1 MDNGGNIFNNFTT
14 NSLYQQY
21 NFSSEI
27 SKNQKYLQ
35 DTVAKLQETAK
46 QAPAVKSEVTPET
59 QQKMTEHLTQTFGQ
73 LPGTEETEGGRRQG
87 PPKEAARPD
96 LKQSAGEST
105 SAKAPQLL
113 ELPKPPPVKIP
124 TPEEAAARFD
134 KEVTTLLTKLKIPAT
149 EENKEMAKTM
159 ILFKAQVEEKQMRKL
174 VSTLAEF
181 PNAGGDEKKSA
192 CFLHANKL
200 PVTKE
205 SITSTTRYLTTNSQ
219 IGDRLVEIRETAMK
233 IAGMTRNRRMRTV
246 FTRLAGVMGKFI
258 ARPDAHAAHE
268 MKVTLFK
275 LAQALGVEKDIS
287 KVMFR
292 QVSSDANVKMDQ
304 RMIDSLT
311 QQTDFGKLANT
322 LSSLA
327 DKFQAAGAEKAL
339 ILSLVDGVGRLAES
353 FAGAGLVNEAG
364 MSRANEGAPGFCL
377 INVPMFLKD
386 GVSNGKLVIT
396 FQPYTRNVDP
406 ENVKID
412 FRIQTK
418 TLGFMQ
424 FILNIIN
431 NVVQGNV
438 FVESEKVKELVEK
451 NITDFKKALLAQ
463 LYQIKYISCDA
474 VPEGNIKFLSELN
487 FDTLGV
493 LTNAV

>member
-1 MDNGGNIFNNFTT
+1 MDSGNFYT
-14 NSLYQQY
+14 NYMQEALTKAQENSRR
-21 NFSSEI
+21 
-27 SKNQKYLQ
+27 LQ
-35 DTVAKLQETAK
+35 DHMSKLPDVIK
-46 QAPAVKSEVTPET
+46 QAPAVKSEVTQET
-59 QQKMTEHLTQTFGQ
+59 QQKMPEFLTQTFDR

-87 PPKEAARPD
+87 PPKETARPD

-113 ELPKPPPVKIP
+113 ELPKPPPVKIL
-124 TPEEAAARFD
+124 TPEEATARFD
-134 KEVTTLLTKLKIPAT
+134 KEVTTLLTKLKVPVT

-174 VSTLAEF
+174 VSTLAEL
-181 PNAGGDEKKSA
+181 PNAGSEEKKSA
-192 CFLHANKL
+192 CFLHANRL

-205 SITSTTRYLTTNSQ
+205 SIINLAAYARTNSQ
-219 IGDRLVEIRETAMK
+219 IANQLAEARDAAMQMAALTQNERAAKVFSKLPSVFEKFITRPDIHTRHEMK
-233 IAGMTRNRRMRTV
+233 IA
-246 FTRLAGVMGKFI
+246 
-258 ARPDAHAAHE
+258 
-268 MKVTLFK
+268 LFK
-275 LAQALGVEKDIS
+275 LAQAFGVEKD
-287 KVMFR
+287 
-292 QVSSDANVKMDQ
+292 VSSIVFKQVGSDPNMKPDS

-311 QQTDFGKLANT
+311 SQADMAKLASAI
-322 LSSLA
+322 SSMA
-327 DKFQAAGAEKAL
+327 DKISMSAAEKAL
-339 ILSLVDGVGRLAES
+339 LIKVVDTLGQLSQTFS
-353 FAGAGLVNEAG
+353 GAQTVNEAG
-364 MSRANEGAPGFCL
+364 IARTSEGAPGFCL

-396 FQPYTRNVDP
+396 FQPYTRKVDA

-418 TLGFMQ
+418 SLGFMQ

-451 NITDFKKALLAQ
+451 NIMDFKKALLAQ
-463 LYQIKYISCDA
+463 LYQIKYIDCDA
-474 VPEGNIKFLSELN
+474 LPEGNIKFLSELN

-493 LTNAV
+493 LSNAV